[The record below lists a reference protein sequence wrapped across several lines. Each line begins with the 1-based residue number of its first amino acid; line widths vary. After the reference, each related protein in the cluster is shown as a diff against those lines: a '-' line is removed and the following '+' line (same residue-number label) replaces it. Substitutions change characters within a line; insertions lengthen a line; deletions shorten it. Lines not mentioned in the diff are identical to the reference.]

1 MEAVESLETKH
12 IGVVLE
18 QEEEKL
24 KLSVENI
31 SPFIPSEQVAG
42 FFQRGSSSK
51 GKDRGIG
58 LAKLQKMVE
67 KSGGRIIA
75 QNIEKEGQNWLL
87 MQVVLPFKGE
97 K

>member
-51 GKDRGIG
+51 GKNRGIG

-67 KSGGRIIA
+67 KSGGKNYCTEYRKRRTELA
-75 QNIEKEGQNWLL
+75 ADAGG
-87 MQVVLPFKGE
+87 FAF
-97 K
+97 